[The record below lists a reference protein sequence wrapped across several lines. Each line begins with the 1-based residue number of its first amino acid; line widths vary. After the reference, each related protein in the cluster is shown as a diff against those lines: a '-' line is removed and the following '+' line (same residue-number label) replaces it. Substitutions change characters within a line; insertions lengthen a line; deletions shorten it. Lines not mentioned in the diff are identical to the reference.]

1 MIPFLKSLLIPG
13 WSQFDFDKRS
23 AYIMFSSEAILVL
36 TYALKTKELSLSESN
51 YKIWAYNYSN
61 CNDYS
66 DSRIY
71 SFLEDFYNKEFF
83 LIWLYDEARRR
94 YPDNL
99 DAQKKF
105 IEENNINAS
114 WEWKDI
120 ETYFYYQSLRSKYR
134 SIKSFRDIVG
144 FTILANHIVSAV
156 HSFLFYPRKE
166 VEMGFYPKIDGA
178 GFFIKFS
185 F

>member
-13 WSQFDFDKRS
+13 WSQLDFDKKS
-23 AYIMFSSEAILVL
+23 AFLMFSSEVVLVL
-36 TYALKTKELSLSESN
+36 SYVLKTKELNISESN
-51 YKIWAYNYSN
+51 YKVWAYNYSN
-61 CNDYS
+61 SNNYS
-66 DSRIY
+66 NSRIY
-71 SFLEDFYNKEFF
+71 TLLEDFYSKEFF

-99 DAQKKF
+99 DAQAKF
-105 IEENNINAS
+105 IEENNIDAT
-114 WEWKDI
+114 WKWKDI
-120 ETYFYYQSLRSKYR
+120 ESYFHYQSLRSRYR
-134 SIKSFRDIVG
+134 SIKSFRDILG

-166 VEMGFYPKIDGA
+166 IEMGFYPKMDGA
-178 GFFIKFS
+178 EFFIKFS